1 MKKQLTIFLLVSLLY
16 HSPRLWGQAY
26 RLEVTLKGIAGNTSC
41 VLGHYNYS
49 NQQFLAKDT
58 ARADANGRMVFEGK
72 TPLPGGLYLVLLP
85 GNSKWVELVYSGQ
98 ETSFSVET
106 DTASIIKSM
115 KVKNSPENEL
125 FYAYQTTLR
134 STMDSIEA
142 INVFK
147 KRLEK
152 DQNAQK
158 DLSERMA
165 RFQKDFTDYR
175 NDLFKKHPNSFTIKV
190 LRASFDPEIPTPPA
204 NTDSLW
210 TYRYYKSHY
219 WDNFDFSDERLL
231 RTPFIQAKVDRYLRD
246 LVVQTPDSIIRDAE
260 LLINKPKINANLRK
274 YLIFYITSQY
284 ESPKIVGTEA
294 VFVHMAEK
302 YYLGGQMELSEDGL
316 RRIRERVT
324 TMKPTLVTKMIPNAS
339 FTEFSKKPISIHEV
353 KADYTV
359 LYFYSP
365 SCGHCKESAPK
376 LREFYNSY
384 KQKGV
389 KVLAVAIDGQA
400 SDWEKFVNNY
410 KLNDMLNGFD
420 PQNRINYRAQF
431 DVLTTPMVFILDKNK
446 KILGRR
452 IPTEE
457 LGAFMDFQ
465 FKKSPTN

>member
-1 MKKQLTIFLLVSLLY
+1 
-16 HSPRLWGQAY
+16 
-26 RLEVTLKGIAGNTSC
+26 
-41 VLGHYNYS
+41 
-49 NQQFLAKDT
+49 
-58 ARADANGRMVFEGK
+58 
-72 TPLPGGLYLVLLP
+72 
-85 GNSKWVELVYSGQ
+85 
-98 ETSFSVET
+98 
-106 DTASIIKSM
+106 
-115 KVKNSPENEL
+115 
-125 FYAYQTTLR
+125 
-134 STMDSIEA
+134 
-142 INVFK
+142 
-147 KRLEK
+147 
-152 DQNAQK
+152 
-158 DLSERMA
+158 
-165 RFQKDFTDYR
+165 
-175 NDLFKKHPNSFTIKV
+175 
-190 LRASFDPEIPTPPA
+190 
-204 NTDSLW
+204 
-210 TYRYYKSHY
+210 
-219 WDNFDFSDERLL
+219 
-231 RTPFIQAKVDRYLRD
+231 
-246 LVVQTPDSIIRDAE
+246 
-260 LLINKPKINANLRK
+260 
-274 YLIFYITSQY
+274 
-284 ESPKIVGTEA
+284 
-294 VFVHMAEK
+294 MAEK